1 MSAEESAPEAG
12 SKAEPDISPALTLFK
27 FIRDELER
35 KQPAAVRLAADTVR
49 ERFGGHVLAVLFYG
63 ACLRTGEVEDNLLDF
78 YVIVDDYRQAYG
90 PGLLALGNR
99 LLPPNVFYS
108 EINTGAGAGDGEG
121 DGEGD
126 GAGDGEGDG
135 AGDDGSFTLR
145 SKYAVLSLGD
155 FLYRT
160 STDCLN
166 VSVWARFSQPAAL
179 IDPASAEVAEALTGA
194 VAEAAK
200 TMISAAMPLL
210 PDLAG
215 PRQVWETAFG
225 LTYSAEL
232 RSEKS
237 GKGGELYDLD
247 AARYRAITPLIF
259 AALGEPSP
267 ADPDGSPARIHPG
280 QSTPG
285 KARRKWLAR
294 RINGKFASFFRLL
307 KAAFTFDGGID
318 YLAWK
323 IKRHSG
329 VEIAI
334 KPWQRRH
341 PILAGLL
348 LFLRL
353 RLKGAF
359 R

>member
-1 MSAEESAPEAG
+1 MSPGESAPEAG
-12 SKAEPDISPALTLFK
+12 SRAEPDIYPAPTLFK

-35 KQPAAVRLAADTVR
+35 KQPAAVRLAADAVR
-49 ERFGGHVLAVLFYG
+49 ERFGAQALAVLFYG
-63 ACLRTGEVEDNLLDF
+63 ACLRTGEVEDSLLDF

-90 PGLLALGNR
+90 PGLLAISNR

-108 EINTGAGAGDGEG
+108 DANAGAGP
-121 DGEGD
+121 
-126 GAGDGEGDG
+126 GAGDVAG
-135 AGDDGSFTLR
+135 AGGSFTVR

-160 STDCLN
+160 SADCLN

-179 IDPASAEVAEALTGA
+179 IDPASPEVAEALTGA

-210 PDLAG
+210 PDVAS
-215 PRQVWETAFG
+215 PRAVWETAFG

-259 AALGEPSP
+259 EALGQPSP
-267 ADPDGSPARIHPG
+267 ADRDGNPARTSPG
-280 QSTPG
+280 QSTPA

-294 RINGKFASFFRLL
+294 RLNGKFASFFRLL

-341 PILAGLL
+341 PVLGGLL